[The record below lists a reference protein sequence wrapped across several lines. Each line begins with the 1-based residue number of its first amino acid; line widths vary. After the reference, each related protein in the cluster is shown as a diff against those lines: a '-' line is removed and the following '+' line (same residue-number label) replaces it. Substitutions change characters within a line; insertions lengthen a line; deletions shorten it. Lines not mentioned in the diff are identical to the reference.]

1 MLVATTSNPPRSIPT
16 SRAAQYPSLGRWAHN
31 PIRPCDVATQ
41 IDAPLSGQPSTDT
54 RRIHVA
60 SRITSDRFEWEH
72 FTAAAAKRTMV
83 VDYFLDK
90 KQSEWQEKRG
100 VVVWVM
106 SSPIAVSSKL
116 RKREIGA
123 NYKINKNGRGRGES
137 SERRG
142 GVRRLRR
149 LVSLFC
155 SASPYRI
162 LRNVH
167 YQTVRSKPPANR
179 PPIHHHLSQSAQ

>member
-1 MLVATTSNPPRSIPT
+1 
-16 SRAAQYPSLGRWAHN
+16 
-31 PIRPCDVATQ
+31 
-41 IDAPLSGQPSTDT
+41 
-54 RRIHVA
+54 
-60 SRITSDRFEWEH
+60 
-72 FTAAAAKRTMV
+72 MV

-123 NYKINKNGRGRGES
+123 NYKINKNGRGRGKS

-155 SASPYRI
+155 SASPVSYLAERT
-162 LRNVH
+162 LPNRSF
-167 YQTVRSKPPANR
+167 QTTRKSLTNTSSPLPISTMSSYLKSVREWATPTLKSSAF
-179 PPIHHHLSQSAQ
+179 LSRGVLTPEEFVAAGDELVYKCPTWSWEGGDPTKAKSYLPLDKQVG